1 MMTGQ
6 DNFHS
11 RLVAWMKI
19 ILPLAALGLLSTL
32 FLLSR
37 KVDLTSTIPFSQVDL
52 EQRAHDQGATNP
64 SFSGVAT
71 GGEQISFQAVSVRPD
86 PDRPERMLA
95 EGIQARLSLTNDTVI
110 DIAGVQGEV
119 DQGFLTAN
127 LSGNVRVITTT
138 GYDIRTDR
146 LNVEFD
152 TLRAET
158 PGPVVGTGPPGD
170 LSAGRMILTQHG
182 DSEVLHL
189 LFTDGVKL
197 VYKPGEKRE

>member
-37 KVDLTSTIPFSQVDL
+37 KVDLTTTIPFSQVDL
-52 EQRAHDQGATNP
+52 EQRAQDQGATNP

-71 GGEQISFQAVSVRPD
+71 GGEQINFRAASVRPD

-95 EGIQARLSLTNDTVI
+95 EDVQAVLGLTNGTVI
-110 DIAGVQGEV
+110 DIASERGEV
-119 DQGFLTAN
+119 DQEFLTAN

-146 LNVEFD
+146 LNAEFD

-170 LSAGRMILTQHG
+170 LTAGRMILTQHG

-197 VYKPGEKRE
+197 VYKPGEKKE